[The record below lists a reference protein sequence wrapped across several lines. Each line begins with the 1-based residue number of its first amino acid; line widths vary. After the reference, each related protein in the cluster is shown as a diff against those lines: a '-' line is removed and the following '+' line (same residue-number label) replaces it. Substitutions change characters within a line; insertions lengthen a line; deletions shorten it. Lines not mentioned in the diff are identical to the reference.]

1 MPISATPHVGRM
13 ASRAWRAPFRTI
25 ALRTIVTVVML
36 AGTAAEAQAPRPPID
51 SEHTPSGIGMQAGS
65 ALATIAYFPFKAV
78 TAIGGGIVGGLG
90 YLFSGGSKAA
100 ANAVWVPSVYGTYI
114 ITPDHL
120 AGRKPVQFFG
130 KTQSQPATQSPR
142 PAR

>member
-1 MPISATPHVGRM
+1 MPISETPHVSRM
-13 ASRAWRAPFRTI
+13 ASRARRAPFRTI
-25 ALRTIVTVVML
+25 ALRTIVTVIML
-36 AGTAAEAQAPRPPID
+36 AGMPAEAQAQQPPVD
-51 SEHTPSGIGMQAGS
+51 SEHSPSGIGMQAAS
-65 ALATIAYFPFKAV
+65 VLATIVYFPFKAV

-90 YLFSGGSKAA
+90 YLFSGASKAA

-130 KTQSQPATQSPR
+130 KTPSQPATQSPR

>member
-1 MPISATPHVGRM
+1 MPILEMPHVGRI
-13 ASRAWRAPFRTI
+13 ASWAGRAPFRTI
-25 ALRTIVTVVML
+25 AFRTVVAVVML
-36 AGTAAEAQAPRPPID
+36 AGAEAEAQAPRAPID

-78 TAIGGGIVGGLG
+78 TAIAGGVVGGLG
-90 YLFSGGSKAA
+90 YLFSGGSQSA
-100 ANAVWVPSVYGTYI
+100 ANAVWEPSVYGTYI

-130 KTQSQPATQSPR
+130 TTQGQPPTQSPR

>member
-1 MPISATPHVGRM
+1 MPISETRHVGRM
-13 ASRAWRAPFRTI
+13 APRPRHALFRII
-25 ALRTIVTVVML
+25 ALWTVVTVVML
-36 AGTAAEAQAPRPPID
+36 AGTAAEAQPPRPPID

-78 TAIGGGIVGGLG
+78 TAIGGSIVGGLG
-90 YLFSGGSKAA
+90 YLFSGGSKSA

-130 KTQSQPATQSPR
+130 KTESQPARRSPH

>member
-1 MPISATPHVGRM
+1 
-13 ASRAWRAPFRTI
+13 
-25 ALRTIVTVVML
+25 ML
-36 AGTAAEAQAPRPPID
+36 TAAAEAQAPRPAID
-51 SEHTPSGIGMQAGS
+51 SEHTPSGIGMQVGS
-65 ALATIAYFPFKAV
+65 ALATIAYFPFKVV
-78 TAIGGGIVGGLG
+78 TAIGGSVVGGLG
-90 YLFSGGSKAA
+90 YLFSGGSKSA

-130 KTQSQPATQSPR
+130 KAPSQPATQSPR

>member
-1 MPISATPHVGRM
+1 MPISETPHVGRM
-13 ASRAWRAPFRTI
+13 ASRARRAHFRAI
-25 ALRTIVTVVML
+25 AHGTMATVVML
-36 AGTAAEAQAPRPPID
+36 AATAAEAQAPRPPID

-78 TAIGGGIVGGLG
+78 TAIGGSIVGGLG

-120 AGRKPVQFFG
+120 AGRRPVQFFG
-130 KTQSQPATQSPR
+130 TTQSQSATPTPR

>member
-1 MPISATPHVGRM
+1 MRFRQTSNAGRAVRRIPRTPLRTLALFLTLSAT
-13 ASRAWRAPFRTI
+13 A
-25 ALRTIVTVVML
+25 
-36 AGTAAEAQAPRPPID
+36 AGAQPPQPPID
-51 SEHTPSGIGMQAGS
+51 SEQTPAGIGMQAGS

-90 YLFSGGSKAA
+90 YLFSGGSRSA
-100 ANAVWVPSVYGTYI
+100 ANAVWGPSVYGTYI

-130 KTQSQPATQSPR
+130 KAPAPPRQPLPR
-142 PAR
+142 

>member
-1 MPISATPHVGRM
+1 MPISATPHVGQM

-65 ALATIAYFPFKAV
+65 ALATIAYFPFKVV

-120 AGRKPVQFFG
+120 AGRKPVQFSG
-130 KTQSQPATQSPR
+130 KTQSQPAMQSPR

>member
-1 MPISATPHVGRM
+1 MPILETPHVGRM
-13 ASRAWRAPFRTI
+13 VSRAWRTPFQTI

-78 TAIGGGIVGGLG
+78 TAIGGSVVGGLG
-90 YLFSGGSKAA
+90 YLFLGRQQVGRERRVGAERVRHLHHHARPPGG
-100 ANAVWVPSVYGTYI
+100 T
-114 ITPDHL
+114 
-120 AGRKPVQFFG
+120 
-130 KTQSQPATQSPR
+130 
-142 PAR
+142 